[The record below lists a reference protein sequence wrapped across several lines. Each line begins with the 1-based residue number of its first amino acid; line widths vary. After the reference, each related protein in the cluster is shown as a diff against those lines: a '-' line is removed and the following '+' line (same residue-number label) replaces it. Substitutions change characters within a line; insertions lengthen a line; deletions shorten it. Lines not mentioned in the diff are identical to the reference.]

1 MIREDRAHGLLGHP
15 SNGHPPFAPV
25 EKIFRILNRRQG
37 RVVEERSFARCFRFD
52 WLLAKGLQKMGLNTL
67 RFSSVCS
74 CRKNLQNF
82 EQEARENCG
91 IGGAARFPFRL
102 NHHSKIQVK

>member
-1 MIREDRAHGLLGHP
+1 MWNWRGCALSLPLESPLKNSSQMIREDGAHGLLGHP

-52 WLLAKGLQKMGLNTL
+52 WLRAKGLQKDGLEHPPFFL
-67 RFSSVCS
+67 R
-74 CRKNLQNF
+74 L
-82 EQEARENCG
+82 
-91 IGGAARFPFRL
+91 L
-102 NHHSKIQVK
+102 L